1 MKVEEMTREQLQA
14 DREIFIYQTKAFNDE
29 LQKAN
34 YDLTRYKAMY
44 TLKAKEVEDLT
55 LQLKELQQQLNQKQP
70 KAAK

>member
-29 LQKAN
+29 LQKVN

-55 LQLKELQQQLNQKQP
+55 IQLKELQQQLNQKQP